1 MEESY
6 DLDTIL
12 VIGQIEWY
20 FVLIDASKPKYS
32 IYIYSICVD
41 FSITRLAKFLIG
53 QKVQLETLAQ
63 NFDFIYFKGR
73 VH

>member
-1 MEESY
+1 MIW
-6 DLDTIL
+6 TIL

-41 FSITRLAKFLIG
+41 FSITRFANFKLVKKCSLKPWHKTLILFIL
-53 QKVQLETLAQ
+53 KVEFT
-63 NFDFIYFKGR
+63 KK
-73 VH
+73 